1 MRGEILEA
9 RYLIEDTLDTGGMG
23 VVYRAHDL
31 RLDREVAVKM
41 ARVDRSA
48 DLGATQLASLHDA
61 LAAEAKVVG
70 ALEHPSIVPVYAL
83 GTTPDGQ
90 VFTVMKLVHGKTLAA
105 LIDRDLRA
113 PHRAPGE
120 LGGER
125 GIAILER
132 IAEALAFAHSQGHVH
147 ADLKPDNVMIGGFG
161 EVQVMDWGLAALRVA
176 ADGGEPGQ
184 RARPDHT
191 WSHTTRGAVCG
202 TPSYMA
208 PEQLRGLP
216 EVDVATDLFGLG
228 ALGYHLATGSP
239 PYWGADLD
247 EVLRR
252 ARDGQLN
259 DPAARHTPWRPD
271 PDLLAICRKA
281 MAHRKS
287 DRYPDAQALLRDLEA
302 LRTSRPLTARRDGP
316 WRWSRRLVKR
326 HPTAAAASLG
336 TMLVVGLALVTLQV
350 VASLR
355 ALEAREN
362 RRALQL
368 RLDQLEEEGLTDGS
382 LTLNPASLQS
392 TGPARGG
399 TPTVT
404 PDPATARQ
412 AVIQRRRL
420 AGAAHQLIE
429 ELRNQGLD
437 LRAAPQSRHAADDP
451 RLAALLT
458 RGIYLLFLNL
468 DLQHRLCDPT
478 ETGPGGSDQPWRALP
493 DAWAELDRTSF
504 GPALI
509 RAHQALPR
517 GEQLGTSQ
525 LPPLERLAVQTER
538 TPAALLLLA
547 YLTRY
552 HPDAGYAERVLGL
565 ATRAFPADP
574 TVHSRLANHHLVR
587 AYRDGKDALWHIDAA
602 VRHGTVATHLRPEV
616 RGRAPTW
623 PWHSSSVPEGRATGR
638 SGPRSGCRALHPR
651 ARQARGLRAG
661 AAGNRQRRAVQE
673 AAGRAIRTRRSAEGV
688 AGRLLAVVLK
698 GLAHDRRRQC
708 AAAPLLVGPGA
719 SRLLLHPR
727 HRTSTAMVGGPPP
740 ARPGPHARGRAPPC
754 SRRVPHRYRTPA
766 QGHRPAGVDGRA
778 CGSCASTAR
787 RWICWSRSSR
797 TSPAARRPCAVQG
810 LPRRAS
816 DAGLVGRNASKI
828 K

>member
-602 VRHGTVATHLRPEV
+602 VRHGTVATHLRPESAWACTNLAV
-616 RGRAPTW
+616 
-623 PWHSSSVPEGRATGR
+623 
-638 SGPRSGCRALHPR
+638 ALE
-651 ARQARGLRAG
+651 LRAEKDG
-661 AAGNRQRRAVQE
+661 RLAAQDLE
-673 AAGRAIRTRRSAEGV
+673 AAAEHYTRVLAKRADYVPALQGIANVELSRKRPERAIPYLDAALKASPDDYS
-688 AGRLLAVVLK
+688 LWYLK
-698 GLAHDRRRQC
+698 GLAHDRRYDN
-708 AAAPLLVGPGA
+708 ALLPLFSSDQAQAVSCFTRVTELRPRWSEGHL
-719 SRLLLHPR
+719 RL
-727 HRTSTAMVGGPPP
+727 
-740 ARPGPHARGRAPPC
+740 GRA
-754 SRRVPHRYRTPA
+754 HML
-766 QGHRPAGVDGRA
+766 AGEH
-778 CGSCASTAR
+778 
-787 RWICWSRSSR
+787 
-797 TSPAARRPCAVQG
+797 
-810 LPRRAS
+810 RRAV
-816 DAGLVGRNASKI
+816 DAFRTGIALRPKAIDLRVSMAE
-828 K
+828 